1 MDFGESDDGDDDQL
15 EFRVTHFFSWATIS
29 DWKKCQT
36 WNTVQE
42 CNKSSRSNSLKLGS
56 LENVMLRQRLFRR
69 NSFTSTRP
77 SSRTSL
83 NTIIV
88 SPPLTPNQYS
98 DGDVDAWVGGKGDK
112 GGDGGGKMI
121 DYAEGELI
129 VEYD

>member
-1 MDFGESDDGDDDQL
+1 
-15 EFRVTHFFSWATIS
+15 
-29 DWKKCQT
+29 
-36 WNTVQE
+36 
-42 CNKSSRSNSLKLGS
+42 
-56 LENVMLRQRLFRR
+56 MLRQRLFRR